1 MTTKDIPTALDRLA
15 LRALYDQAVEQIN
28 TDRNGILTT
37 NFYAKTGD
45 AVFNA
50 GYLALCDALTGTRR
64 MHTVSAP
71 AGALGLL
78 PH

>member
-28 TDRNGILTT
+28 TDRDGILTT

-45 AVFNA
+45 AVFQCW
-50 GYLALCDALTGTRR
+50 LSCALRCPNRHSKDAHGFCTSRSR
-64 MHTVSAP
+64 
-71 AGALGLL
+71 
-78 PH
+78 